1 MTEASGEVAKV
12 EKGTAPPP
20 KPRNIHSCNFRYAG
34 RLSNENARTLTALH
48 EKFALSVSNSV
59 GLYLGTSLHLKLA
72 ALEQVVV
79 AEYSSRTPVD
89 SYLVPCS
96 LNVMDTNILLE
107 MDIDLIF
114 PIIDLLLGGAGTASE
129 EARELTDIDEEI
141 LQSVTVLMV
150 KELERSWRA
159 LNMTLTPSRCIK
171 PAAISQVFVANEK
184 LVLLIFE
191 MTLGSTNG
199 CVSIVLPTSLVG
211 FLLRHLKAAQAKKTS
226 SLRTLRSPNLRERIL
241 DCDFVVSADITQV
254 RVLVKDLID
263 LKCGT
268 VLKMN
273 APVKRPGRLTV
284 ENVEVFEALP
294 VRNGAR
300 KAAQLSCRL
309 QEPEG
314 MRE

>member
-141 LQSVTVLMV
+141 LQSVTVL
-150 KELERSWRA
+150 
-159 LNMTLTPSRCIK
+159 TGT
-171 PAAISQVFVANEK
+171 FVA
-184 LVLLIFE
+184 
-191 MTLGSTNG
+191 GSEHDTNTKPLHQTRRYFASVRG
-199 CVSIVLPTSLVG
+199 QRKTG
-211 FLLRHLKAAQAKKTS
+211 AA
-226 SLRTLRSPNLRERIL
+226 NLRNDLGEHKWVRKHR
-241 DCDFVVSADITQV
+241 SADIV
-254 RVLVKDLID
+254 
-263 LKCGT
+263 
-268 VLKMN
+268 
-273 APVKRPGRLTV
+273 GRLS
-284 ENVEVFEALP
+284 A
-294 VRNGAR
+294 
-300 KAAQLSCRL
+300 
-309 QEPEG
+309 
-314 MRE
+314 